1 MGRPRKDPQEGET
14 MNVQKVTFE
23 NECFTAQIGTR
34 KYMLVP
40 KKSDV
45 PFTPI
50 TEISVFQGAPKDS
63 KTFGAFEALNNVLI
77 SLTDQYERILEV
89 KNEISKYMDQES
101 ETAHDTYHRWEM
113 PSNVFYR
120 VGDIINDLKRDTETK
135 TELARFEYLMYEIT
149 QTKSEIR

>member
-1 MGRPRKDPQEGET
+1 MGRPRKNPVEGET
-14 MNVQKVTFE
+14 MDVNKVTFD
-23 NECFTAQIGTR
+23 NECFTAQIGSR
-34 KYMLVP
+34 KYLLVP
-40 KKSDV
+40 EKSDV
-45 PFTPI
+45 PLNECESEYFKGRAKDNKTYEVFT
-50 TEISVFQGAPKDS
+50 
-63 KTFGAFEALNNVLI
+63 ALNNVLI
-77 SLTDQYERILEV
+77 TLTDQYERILEV